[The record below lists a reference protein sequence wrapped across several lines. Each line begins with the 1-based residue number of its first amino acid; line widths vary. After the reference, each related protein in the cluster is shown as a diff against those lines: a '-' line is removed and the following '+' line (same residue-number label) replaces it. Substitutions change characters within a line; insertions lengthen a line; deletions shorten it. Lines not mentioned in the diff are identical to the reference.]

1 MRAPSPA
8 SSLVAATLAL
18 ALAAPVRAELRISD
32 LEVFLNDHEVTV
44 HVVLLGVLAE
54 AIDEGIQSGIP
65 VHVRFTIQLWQYN
78 PYWRDQLLV
87 TKVLERNLA
96 YNVVTKEFKIASLRG
111 EERPVFATRDLRDA
125 QRVLAEV
132 RGLKLNPIVLLLF
145 VVLLLRNL
153 VKLWFERRQNVIG
166 AKFKAKLVL
175 SFLALSL
182 APAILIFVIASNFIN
197 KSIEGWFKPQVER
210 PLDQALA
217 VAQTYY
223 SNLER
228 TAL

>member
-111 EERPVFATRDLRDA
+111 EERPVFATRDLRRHRSLRTGSPDRVEHHDLRAA
-125 QRVLAEV
+125 QPEPDRPAAA
-132 RGLKLNPIVLLLF
+132 
-145 VVLLLRNL
+145 
-153 VKLWFERRQNVIG
+153 RR
-166 AKFKAKLVL
+166 A
-175 SFLALSL
+175 
-182 APAILIFVIASNFIN
+182 AP
-197 KSIEGWFKPQVER
+197 PQPR
-210 PLDQALA
+210 QALVRA
-217 VAQTYY
+217 P
-223 SNLER
+223 SER
-228 TAL
+228 DRGEVQGEAGPLVPGALAGAGDPDLRHRL